1 MTEPAEPFAVHP
13 QLAKDSA
20 VVGDLQLSRVLLMNN
35 VRFPWLLLVPRLPG
49 IREFVDLPDRE
60 QAVMWSE
67 MLAVS
72 RLVTSLYRPDKL
84 NTCAIGNMVPQLHV
98 HIIARYQADEAWP
111 KPVFGFAP
119 PVPYQPDVLKSEI
132 ARISAGLGRL

>member
-1 MTEPAEPFAVHP
+1 MPEPAEPFTVHP

-35 VRFPWLLLVPRLPG
+35 TRFPWLLLVPRLPG
-49 IREFVDLPDRE
+49 IREFIDLPDRE

-67 MLAVS
+67 ILAVS
-72 RLVTSLYRPDKL
+72 RVVTALYKPDKL

-119 PVPYQPDVLKSEI
+119 PVPYAPEALQSEI
-132 ARISAGLGRL
+132 ARIAAGLGHL

>member
-1 MTEPAEPFAVHP
+1 MAGSPAQSVTSRLGLHPLGCGRIERTTMTEPVEPFAVHP

-35 VRFPWLLLVPRLPG
+35 VRFPWLLLVPRLPD

-72 RLVTSLYRPDKL
+72 RLVTS
-84 NTCAIGNMVPQLHV
+84 
-98 HIIARYQADEAWP
+98 
-111 KPVFGFAP
+111 
-119 PVPYQPDVLKSEI
+119 
-132 ARISAGLGRL
+132 